1 MLPPVGGDF
10 STVRYSRRQGQNSYQ
25 PYTAVSSSPVSFHS
39 DWNDILSVTDPE
51 GEFSALFGNNASVS
65 TERSTAGNAVPQ
77 DPHTSVDLSEQA
89 FDDELFDEL
98 ESFYNQ
104 ADAVGPKVNEK
115 LSKLVNTVLRSKISG
130 DKLKSKAECFKRPPE
145 L

>member
-1 MLPPVGGDF
+1 M
-10 STVRYSRRQGQNSYQ
+10 
-25 PYTAVSSSPVSFHS
+25 SFHS
-39 DWNDILSVTDPE
+39 DWNDIPSVTDPE
-51 GEFSALFGNNASVS
+51 GEFSALFGNDPSVS
-65 TERSTAGNAVPQ
+65 TERSTAGNVIPQ
-77 DPHTSVDLSEQA
+77 DPHTLVDLSEQA

-104 ADAVGPKVNEK
+104 ADAVGPKVDEK

-130 DKLKSKAECFKRPPE
+130 DKLTPE